1 MEETKKFH
9 ERITTKGYTLVL
21 PQGLREKSFEIL
33 NETAFPTTKT
43 EAWKYTR
50 TTRIS
55 NGTFQLVKPEIN
67 SVSDYLIEGLQGN
80 VLVFVNGFYQAELS
94 IIKDTKGLLVSP
106 LTKTSQEW
114 INAHSNQQVQLE
126 GEVFNALN
134 TAFTTDGVS
143 IEIAKNAII
152 EDPIQLIYVTTGT
165 AVLSSVRNILVANE
179 NSDATV
185 VMGYYGEHADSN
197 FTNVVTEIKVKQ
209 NASLSI
215 HKIQHENNTNFH
227 INTETVS
234 QDRDSR
240 FSLSTSTFS
249 GAIVRN
255 NVYVHVDGENAETN
269 LYGLYLTDEKQLV
282 DNHTVIDH
290 KVPNCNSNEL
300 YKGVLDGQ
308 STGVFNGKVFVREQ
322 AQKINAFQS
331 NGNVLLSDN
340 ASMNSKPELEIYAD
354 DVKCSHGSTT
364 GQIDEEAIFYLRAR
378 GISEKSAKSLMING
392 FVGEVVEQISNE
404 IIREHIT
411 KLMAKKLGYSFE

>member
-9 ERITTKGYTLVL
+9 ERITTEGYTLVL
-21 PQGLREKSFEIL
+21 PEGLREKSFEIL

-94 IIKDTKGLLVSP
+94 KIKDTKGLLVSP

-152 EDPIQLIYVTTGT
+152 EEPIQLIYVTTGT
-165 AVLSSVRNILVANE
+165 AVLSSVRNIIVANE
-179 NSDATV
+179 NSDATI
-185 VMGYYGEHADSN
+185 VMGYYGEQADSN

>member
-1 MEETKKFH
+1 MEESKKFH
-9 ERITTKGYTLVL
+9 ERITTEGYTLVL
-21 PQGLREKSFEIL
+21 PEGLREKSFEIL

-94 IIKDTKGLLVSP
+94 KIKDTKGLLVSP

-152 EDPIQLIYVTTGT
+152 EEPIQLIYVTTGT
-165 AVLSSVRNILVANE
+165 AVLSSVRNIIVANE
-179 NSDATV
+179 NSDATI
-185 VMGYYGEHADSN
+185 VMGYYGEQADSN

>member
-55 NGTFQLVKPEIN
+55 NGTFQIVKPEIN

-152 EDPIQLIYVTTGT
+152 EEPIQLIYVTTGT

>member
-9 ERITTKGYTLVL
+9 ERITTDGYTLVL
-21 PQGLREKSFEIL
+21 PQGLRKKSFEIL

-106 LTKTSQEW
+106 LTETTQEW

-152 EDPIQLIYVTTGT
+152 KEPIQLIYVTTGT
-165 AVLSSVRNILVANE
+165 AVLSSVRNIIVANE
-179 NSDATV
+179 NSDATI
-185 VMGYYGEHADSN
+185 VMGYYGERADSN